1 MVGKYQG
8 DFDLFGSGAIAAE
21 LKRQLG
27 GKLEVLRRNL
37 QVGSPLRREGD
48 VYYLSG
54 NAPHRGG
61 EDQAYILFDA
71 GHRALQVG
79 LWENGKLGI
88 HSTPG
93 SAIAPPAKIRS
104 LLDRSPP
111 TDATAAPGQP
121 WEIVPVDGR
130 APMALATAAAPPAS
144 KYVRER
150 KSTRLNSSP

>member
-21 LKRQLG
+21 LKRPLG

-48 VYYLSG
+48 VYSLSG

-61 EDQAYILFDA
+61 ADQAYILFHA

-79 LWENGKLGI
+79 LWATGKQGLD
-88 HSTPG
+88 STPG
-93 SAIAPPAKIRS
+93 SANATPQQIRTPH
-104 LLDRSPP
+104 D
-111 TDATAAPGQP
+111 Q
-121 WEIVPVDGR
+121 
-130 APMALATAAAPPAS
+130 
-144 KYVRER
+144 
-150 KSTRLNSSP
+150 

>member
-71 GHRALQVG
+71 GHRAPPVTSDARRVG
-79 LWENGKLGI
+79 TECVSTCRSRWWED
-88 HSTPG
+88 T
-93 SAIAPPAKIRS
+93 
-104 LLDRSPP
+104 
-111 TDATAAPGQP
+111 
-121 WEIVPVDGR
+121 
-130 APMALATAAAPPAS
+130 
-144 KYVRER
+144 
-150 KSTRLNSSP
+150 

>member
-1 MVGKYQG
+1 MRISDWSSDVCSS
-8 DFDLFGSGAIAAE
+8 DLFGSGAIAAE

-93 SAIAPPAKIRS
+93 SAIVPPAKNR
-104 LLDRSPP
+104 D
-111 TDATAAPGQP
+111 
-121 WEIVPVDGR
+121 
-130 APMALATAAAPPAS
+130 
-144 KYVRER
+144 R
-150 KSTRLNSSP
+150 KSTRLNSSH

>member
-88 HSTPG
+88 HSTP
-93 SAIAPPAKIRS
+93 RS
-104 LLDRSPP
+104 EEHTSELQSLMRISYAVFCLKKKN
-111 TDATAAPGQP
+111 TNK
-121 WEIVPVDGR
+121 R
-130 APMALATAAAPPAS
+130 H
-144 KYVRER
+144 
-150 KSTRLNSSP
+150 

>member
-61 EDQAYILFDA
+61 GDQAYILFDA

-93 SAIAPPAKIRS
+93 SAIAPPARS
-104 LLDRSPP
+104 EEHTSELQSLMRISY
-111 TDATAAPGQP
+111 AVFCLKKKKQQ
-121 WEIVPVDGR
+121 
-130 APMALATAAAPPAS
+130 
-144 KYVRER
+144 
-150 KSTRLNSSP
+150 

>member
-1 MVGKYQG
+1 MEFRRV
-8 DFDLFGSGAIAAE
+8 LFRS
-21 LKRQLG
+21 
-27 GKLEVLRRNL
+27 
-37 QVGSPLRREGD
+37 D

-93 SAIAPPAKIRS
+93 SAIAPTAKIRS

-121 WEIVPVDGR
+121 RSAESRGGKEGAR
-130 APMALATAAAPPAS
+130 TC
-144 KYVRER
+144 R
-150 KSTRLNSSP
+150 TRWSADN